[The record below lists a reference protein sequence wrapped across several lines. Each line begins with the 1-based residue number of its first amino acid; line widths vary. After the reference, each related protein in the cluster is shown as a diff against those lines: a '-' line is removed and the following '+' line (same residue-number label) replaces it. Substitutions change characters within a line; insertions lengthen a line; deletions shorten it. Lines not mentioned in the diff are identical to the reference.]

1 MVGKFFLKSGTSTG
15 SSSSATGSSVTSS
28 RFSPFVAG
36 ICSVLFE
43 VGGEVGLDQEARRCT
58 WPGRHRKGGGRKN
71 GQDECL
77 VSGCILEGCLKNPL
91 QSYGRTLCKVY
102 ALDRR
107 WIAPT
112 RMNHNRNN
120 SNTLV
125 LPSLLT

>member
-58 WPGRHRKGGGRKN
+58 WPGRHRKGGG
-71 GQDECL
+71 
-77 VSGCILEGCLKNPL
+77 
-91 QSYGRTLCKVY
+91 GRT
-102 ALDRR
+102 D
-107 WIAPT
+107 
-112 RMNHNRNN
+112 RMNALFPGASWRA
-120 SNTLV
+120 V
-125 LPSLLT
+125 